1 MASTADATEIY
12 RAVAAGSIERID
24 QLLLQAG
31 SIDSNVRL
39 PDLIQKALIKASF
52 RGQAPLVR
60 HLLVRWS
67 ADPNYEDPRIHATP
81 LSFAARRGYLSIVAE
96 LLKAGA
102 DPDMPE
108 QRWFGCRPLY
118 YAASF
123 GHKQIVE
130 LLFRSGATGDNRVDE
145 RYCALNRT
153 VGAST
158 QEDIVR
164 LLVCNPDINPSF
176 LDVQSLTNALCSA
189 AGSGQTAAVE
199 LLLGHGADPSL
210 PRLKGRPIQLA
221 AKSDSEQIID
231 LLLTAGANPDPVET
245 GSNKQAVIVAAECSS
260 WPIVNKLLSAI
271 RDISGNE
278 RNVCLLNLC
287 ANAATSARNYSVL
300 RELLQFPTVVDYFFN
315 DESTSHVLYQLA
327 SSKDPTATGIFH
339 QLCQR
344 FDHCSLTVDERKQ
357 LIGRA
362 LCHAAT
368 SSDPR
373 AVRLLLNLGIFRP
386 DDLDPPDRA
395 AIVQS
400 AFRTLDFQ
408 VAAVLLEEVHDQQLG
423 TNPAVNLTESPVCI
437 AKQLLDFYSKSEAD
451 RKQLIWHSLIDA
463 ARYGQSRVVQ
473 LLISLGFR
481 PADLNITDS
490 QWILLRALGNN
501 SVLVVSVLLENGL
514 NIAELIKQ
522 SPDGLVRCL
531 DGEAANNAC
540 SSLRLILSYL
550 TPEQTQRIAHAAI
563 AGGFIALSL
572 SLVANF
578 VNLSCR
584 AVETDGWTLLMRA
597 ASRGYADIVKA
608 LLENGADLEETVLDL
623 QKSASQSALD
633 IARSAGHQVIV
644 DLLLRF
650 STQTDQEEDSSS
662 ESPADDVQKSLR
674 LHQLLLEAGF
684 TRERAQFQ
692 CQMAEFLQKL
702 AVKAYYEE
710 MREMTGSFS
719 DGWGNS
725 LVQVTG
731 RTARDSDIDWTVIQE
746 GEKFHLFFGCQCSDR
761 RGRGLLLKVVEGHC
775 LIDVQA
781 GTQPAVAA
789 PPCGIRPAQDTCYAY
804 MCCSSFYTHRIN
816 ILLGDDSVNCEG
828 NVHLVRATRP
838 DKTAELRVS
847 FSFQERKAL
856 RSLTTVQG
864 QLFILLKFLFK
875 RLIPKTWNAPGL
887 KTYHAKT
894 LLFFML
900 EKKQDDP
907 DEWKPERLIALFR
920 ESLLLML
927 QLTANEPKPEVC
939 MPHFFLEGAP
949 LFFKSA

>member
-1 MASTADATEIY
+1 ATEIY

-52 RGQAPLVR
+52 RGQAHLVR

-210 PRLKGRPIQLA
+210 PRLNGRPIQLA

-278 RNVCLLNLC
+278 RNGCLLNQC

-300 RELLQFPTVVDYFFN
+300 RELLQFPTVVDYFLN

-327 SSKDPTATGIFH
+327 SSKDPTATEIFH
-339 QLCQR
+339 QICQR

-357 LIGRA
+357 LIERA

-423 TNPAVNLTESPVCI
+423 TNPAVNLTDVCI

-463 ARYGQSRVVQ
+463 ARYGQSQ
-473 LLISLGFR
+473 
-481 PADLNITDS
+481 
-490 QWILLRALGNN
+490 
-501 SVLVVSVLLENGL
+501 
-514 NIAELIKQ
+514 LIKQ

-578 VNLSCR
+578 VDLSCR

-662 ESPADDVQKSLR
+662 ESPADDAQMSLR

-838 DKTAELRVS
+838 DKTTELRVS

-927 QLTANEPKPEVC
+927 QLTTNEPKPEVC